1 MSRFRNKFSRR
12 CQFCLCKLK
21 LGTVFVSQN
30 NEKLRKM
37 KRILVPVD
45 FSGDS
50 LKALKFALNLANYLG
65 TDLRMIHVKK
75 SKKFEIPF
83 HFNEFEDQIVHTV
96 QEYFEKLIELH
107 SPAYQV
113 ENGVFD
119 FKIRTGS
126 VYREI
131 VNQAKYGDSYLI
143 VMGAYG
149 ASGFEE
155 FFIGSNAFK
164 VVSNASCP
172 VITVREEL
180 SKSGVGTIL
189 MPFDA
194 SNETRKKIP
203 YVAELAEA
211 CNAKVHVLGVH
222 ESSDTAIVGKIE
234 HYMRQA
240 EEYLNEKNIEVVKEI
255 RKGDNNTTTALEYA
269 REINADLI
277 AIMTE
282 QAETTFSM
290 FFGSYAEQMVNKSEV
305 PILSVPNWK

>member
-1 MSRFRNKFSRR
+1 
-12 CQFCLCKLK
+12 
-21 LGTVFVSQN
+21 
-30 NEKLRKM
+30 M

-50 LKALKFALNLANYLG
+50 LKALKFALNLANNLC

-75 SKKFEIPF
+75 SMKFEIPF
-83 HFNEFEDQIVHTV
+83 HFDEFEDQIVHTV

-107 SPAYQV
+107 SPAYIV

-119 FKIRTGS
+119 FKIRTGT

-164 VVSNASCP
+164 VVNNANCP
-172 VITVREEL
+172 VVTVREEL
-180 SKSGVGTIL
+180 QAGGVKTIL
-189 MPFDA
+189 MPLDA
-194 SNETRKKIP
+194 TNETRKKIP
-203 YVAELAEA
+203 YVTDLAKA
-211 CNAKVHVLGVH
+211 CGAKVHVLGVH
-222 ESSDTAIVGKIE
+222 ESSDSAIVGKIE
-234 HYMRQA
+234 HYIRQT
-240 EEYLNEKNIEVVKEI
+240 EEYLTDKNIEMVKSI
-255 RKGDNNTTTALEYA
+255 RQGENNTITALEYA
-269 REINADLI
+269 REVNADLI

-282 QAETTFSM
+282 QAETSFSM
-290 FFGSYAEQMVNKSEV
+290 FFGSYAEQMVNKSEIPV
-305 PILSVPNWK
+305 LSVPNWS

>member
-1 MSRFRNKFSRR
+1 VGLERNS
-12 CQFCLCKLK
+12 LIVTKLFIGNCFDVIG
-21 LGTVFVSQN
+21 LY
-30 NEKLRKM
+30 EKLNEM

-50 LKALKFALNLANYLG
+50 IKALKFALKLANYLNA
-65 TDLRMIHVKK
+65 DLRMIHVKK

-83 HFNEFEDQIVHTV
+83 QFNEFEDQIVHTV

-107 SPAYQV
+107 SSNYVV

-126 VYREI
+126 VFREI

-172 VITVREEL
+172 VITVREAL
-180 SKSGVGTIL
+180 PVNDVKTIL

-203 YVAELAEA
+203 FVTELAEA
-211 CNAKVHVLGVH
+211 CGAKVHILGVH
-222 ESSDTAIVGKIE
+222 ESSDSSIVGKIE

-240 EEYLNEKNIEVVKEI
+240 EEYLTGRNITVAKNI
-255 RKGDNNTTTALEYA
+255 RKGDNNTFTALEYA

-277 AIMTE
+277 AIMLE
-282 QAETTFSM
+282 QAETSFSL
-290 FFGSYAEQMVNKSEV
+290 FFGSYAEQMVNKSEI
-305 PILSVPNWK
+305 PILSVPNWE